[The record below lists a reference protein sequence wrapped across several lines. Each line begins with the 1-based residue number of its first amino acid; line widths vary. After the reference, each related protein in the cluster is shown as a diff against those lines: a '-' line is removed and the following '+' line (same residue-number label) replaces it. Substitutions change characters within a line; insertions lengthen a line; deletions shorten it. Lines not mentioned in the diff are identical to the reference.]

1 MIAIYT
7 GDQHEHSAPG
17 RAILASRLNRALE
30 AYGVED
36 STDPLLGLSE
46 EVLPERWRTRL
57 QGLQDWICELLIKN
71 QQLRVALMEMQA
83 REPEDDCSGNV

>member
-1 MIAIYT
+1 MSTPPQGEPFSQAGSIA
-7 GDQHEHSAPG
+7 P
-17 RAILASRLNRALE
+17 SRRT
-30 AYGVED
+30 GVED
-36 STDPLLGLSE
+36 STDPLLGLSG

-71 QQLRVALMEMQA
+71 QQLRVALMEMKA

>member
-1 MIAIYT
+1 MSTPPQGEPFSQAGSIA
-7 GDQHEHSAPG
+7 P
-17 RAILASRLNRALE
+17 SRRT
-30 AYGVED
+30 GVED

-71 QQLRVALMEMQA
+71 QQLRMSLESAKA
-83 REPEDDCSGNV
+83 RERGDQYGRHV